1 MIREEP
7 IACGPA
13 ALAEAKAFMRI
24 DGTNEDAVLTDLI
37 ESACGLCEAFVGR
50 MLLVRGVSET
60 VAASGAW
67 TRLGRSPVIGVTQV
81 SEVVGGIPVVV
92 VGAGIDID
100 ANGDGWVRHGG
111 TYVADGL
118 QLAVAYRAGL
128 AADWT
133 SVPAALRGGI
143 VRLAAHLYMR
153 RDADVACPPAAVAA
167 LWRPF
172 RRIPFGRVADRPG
185 NRLRRLSA

>member
-24 DGTNEDAVLTDLI
+24 DGTSEDAVVGGII
-37 ESACGLCEAFVGR
+37 ESACGLCEAFVGQ
-50 MLLVRGVSET
+50 MLIVRGVSET

-67 TRLGRSPVIGVTQV
+67 TRLGRAPVTEVTQV
-81 SEVVGGIPVVV
+81 SEIVGGASVIV
-92 VGAGIDID
+92 ADAAIDID
-100 ANGDGWVRHGG
+100 ASGDGWVRHGG
-111 TYVADGL
+111 IYVAEGL
-118 QLAVAYRAGL
+118 QLSVAYRAGL

-133 SVPAALRGGI
+133 GVPAALRSGV
-143 VRLAAHLYMR
+143 VRLAAHLYAQR
-153 RDADVACPPAAVAA
+153 HAEGAYPPAAVAA

-172 RRIPFGRVADRPG
+172 RRLPFGLAAHRPSY
-185 NRLRRLSA
+185 RLRGSSL